1 MHSSLKHPN
10 IVIPDKKEEN
20 IHNNESLRLTLQL
33 RLSCTQ
39 YCLPLTS
46 DSWNLKVADPLNLYK
61 PPKYD
66 TLDQN
71 IFWGLQVNIW
81 QWYLG
86 GWHQP
91 LPQGLGQ
98 GNGESPDIWAIVSAP
113 LLNWIKN
120 MVHGEAFKCCL
131 SRETIRLVRH
141 CFVGDSNIIQ
151 VALSPNTPTE

>member
-10 IVIPDKKEEN
+10 IVRPDKKEEN

-46 DSWNLKVADPLNLYK
+46 DSWNLKVADPLHLYK

-98 GNGESPDIWAIVSAP
+98 GNRESQHIWDIVGTP
-113 LLNWIKN
+113 LLNFPRKSR
-120 MVHGEAFKCCL
+120 HGKSFKWYI
-131 SRETIRLVRH
+131 SGDTIRLVGYW
-141 CFVGDSNIIQ
+141 FADDTTMVK
-151 VALSPNTPTE
+151 VAPLPNTPT